1 MELIIE
7 RVWEAAGEGGGAEA
21 GQAENRTLHRG
32 LESVFVCGLGLLL
45 LVLHMCHVRYSRCDS
60 GAGCKVMA
68 HRHAVNI
75 QGLSRLVAVA
85 AAAAA
90 MANAFYSVRC

>member
-1 MELIIE
+1 MCVC
-7 RVWEAAGEGGGAEA
+7 VWVRAAAVA
-21 GQAENRTLHRG
+21 GVAYVPR
-32 LESVFVCGLGLLL
+32 SVL
-45 LVLHMCHVRYSRCDS
+45 SRCDS

-85 AAAAA
+85 ATAAA